1 MRARN
6 AGLIL
11 GRGLAISRGV
21 GRGVEH
27 GSPRAGNWNHKIV
40 LFVALNRLIGI
51 TIVTQCYKRPGYIGQ
66 TAIEKEIDAGIPRDA
81 SPGCC
86 NAAGGYRCRRNGVS
100 RLHRRRLLP
109 DTSCFPLAVV
119 ETARATGCYFGSAGF
134 GHAPAAATMPAP
146 NNGDTPRR
154 SAVFSP
160 ASFDSQEPAGFRDD
174 AFMVSSSDSEPSQAG
189 NRERSLLAMAA
200 SASGPAMVSGD
211 SESVSER
218 KGMGPSS
225 DQAGPTA
232 ERRREGAF
240 LHLSLRG
247 QASEPPRQEASL
259 ASVLQR
265 VSS

>member
-1 MRARN
+1 MTLPQDVAT
-6 AGLIL
+6 L
-11 GRGLAISRGV
+11 LAATGV
-21 GRGVEH
+21 AETAYRDFTADDFSQTQAASH
-27 GSPRAGNWNHKIV
+27 W
-40 LFVALNRLIGI
+40 RLLR
-51 TIVTQCYKRPGYIGQ
+51 QL
-66 TAIEKEIDAGIPRDA
+66 APRDA
-81 SPGCC
+81 TSVAP
-86 NAAGGYRCRRNGVS
+86 VS
-100 RLHRRRLLP
+100 
-109 DTSCFPLAVV
+109 
-119 ETARATGCYFGSAGF
+119 AT
-134 GHAPAAATMPAP
+134 PRAAATMPAP